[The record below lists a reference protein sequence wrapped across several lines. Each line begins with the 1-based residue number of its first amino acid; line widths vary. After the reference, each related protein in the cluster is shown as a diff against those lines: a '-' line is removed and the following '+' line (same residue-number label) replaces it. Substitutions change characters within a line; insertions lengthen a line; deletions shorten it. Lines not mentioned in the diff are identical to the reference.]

1 MADERTFSVLRR
13 VARGD
18 APWVTWGTIST
29 GTADDLAAD
38 AAIDAGLLVEVGSLV
53 ALTDTG
59 RMVVA
64 LFGGAS

>member
-1 MADERTFSVLRR
+1 MTDARLVSVLRR
-13 VARGD
+13 VARD
-18 APWVTWGTIST
+18 HAPWVTWGTIST

-38 AAIDAGLLVEVGSLV
+38 AAIDARLLVEVGSLV

>member
-1 MADERTFSVLRR
+1 MADQRTFSVLQR
-13 VARGD
+13 VAATGL
-18 APWVTWGTIST
+18 PWVMWGTIST
-29 GTADDLAAD
+29 GFVDDLAAD
-38 AAIDAGLLVEVGSLV
+38 AALGAGLLVEVGSLV